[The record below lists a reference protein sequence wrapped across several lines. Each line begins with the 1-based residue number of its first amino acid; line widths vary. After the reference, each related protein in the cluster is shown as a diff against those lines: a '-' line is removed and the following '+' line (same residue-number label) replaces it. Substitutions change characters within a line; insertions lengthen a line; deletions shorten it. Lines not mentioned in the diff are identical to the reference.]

1 MAGDFL
7 IIALPIDVAKAV
19 REALEDKEDIR
30 PIAFAIKALDDAA
43 QKALRQ
49 RLKSETDAEHPVPHV

>member
-19 REALEDKEDIR
+19 RDALEDTKDIR

-49 RLKSETDAEHPVPHV
+49 RLKLETDAEHPVPHV

>member
-19 REALEDKEDIR
+19 RDALEDTKDIR